1 MRADD
6 DTDAELDLRHRSF
19 GPMSG
24 DARDYWREELLAC
37 VQTGRQFGVWDGR
50 QLLGTARYY
59 DMRQYWHG
67 RPVPMAGVGGVKVA
81 PEARGR
87 GVGRALMTAL
97 LTAIADQGFAL
108 SVLYPATA
116 QIYRS
121 LGWELAGGN
130 YRAEVPG
137 RTLGSML
144 PPDPLLL
151 DDQPGQPGEA
161 ARPGTADVPPA
172 IVRATPEDAERV
184 IATVGAVHAAAL
196 DCGPA
201 TRDAAS
207 VRRWLADPDMFFYLA
222 EDGFLGY
229 RWHGGTSKAILVEF
243 LQACSARTVKALW
256 RIVASH
262 SSVTEVVYAMTG
274 PADPVSWLTSE
285 PDVSMRRL
293 RHWMLRVIDPAAAVA
308 ARGFPATAQAQV
320 GLRLT
325 DANLPGNA
333 GRYTLSVSGGL
344 GTLIRDGTGRSAS
357 SPASS
362 PVTFGPRGF
371 AALYGGLPMATLR
384 AVGLTAGGDR
394 DADAALDSVFGAQS
408 FLLDYF

>member
-6 DTDAELDLRHRSF
+6 DLDAELDLRHRSF
-19 GPMSG
+19 GPMSSE
-24 DARDYWREELLAC
+24 ARAYWRAELADC
-37 VQTGRQFGVWDGR
+37 VRTGRQFGVWDGGR
-50 QLLGTARYY
+50 LLGAARYY

-67 RPVPMAGVGGVKVA
+67 RAVPMAGVGGVKVA

-87 GVGRALMTAL
+87 GVGRALMSAL
-97 LTAIADQGFAL
+97 LTTIADQDFAL

-130 YRAEVPG
+130 YRAEMPG
-137 RTLGSML
+137 RSLGSLL
-144 PPDPLLL
+144 PPDPGLS
-151 DDQPGQPGEA
+151 DDQAGQDSGDSGA
-161 ARPGTADVPPA
+161 ADAAPA
-172 IVRATPEDAERV
+172 ITRARPEDAERV
-184 IATVGAVHAAAL
+184 IAELGAVHAAAL

-201 TRDAAS
+201 TRDVAS

-229 RWHGGTSKAILVEF
+229 RWHGGTSKAILVEA
-243 LQACSARTVKALW
+243 LQAGSARTVNALW

-262 SSVTEVVYAMTG
+262 SSVTEVVYATTG
-274 PADPVSWLTSE
+274 PADPVSWLTRE
-285 PDVSMRRL
+285 PDVGVRRL

-308 ARGFPATAQAQV
+308 GRGFPATAQAQV
-320 GLRLT
+320 ALRLT
-325 DANLPGNA
+325 DANLPANA
-333 GRYTLSVSGGL
+333 GRYTLAVSGGL
-344 GTLIRDGTGRSAS
+344 GTLTRDGTGRSAA

-362 PVTFGPRGF
+362 PVTLGPRGF

-384 AVGLTAGGDR
+384 AAGLAAGGDR